1 MIVREPPQLQPA
13 VEPQIRVRA
22 PVARAF
28 AIGLVAYGIVGIL
41 LLAVTFVA
49 GGAGVDRVE
58 RLTASLSGTLD
69 VAANAARTSATAMT
83 NLEAGVAQGVS
94 GARDA
99 SQLADQASAT
109 SAQLAAAMRIS
120 LFGTQPLL
128 PLAASFEQLSGQL
141 DSLSTNLDAIG
152 GALDTSDSDLGSV
165 QRQMDRLAT
174 RLEEIVVPN
183 GAVAMIGAG
192 GLRLTFMALLLWLAI
207 PAVGALVVGLALL
220 SAVRRAA

>member
-141 DSLSTNLDAIG
+141 DSLSTNLDNIG
-152 GALDTSDSDLGSV
+152 GALDTSGTDLGSV